1 MHFRLKFQ
9 DKPLTQLND
18 NELINYISLLCF
30 FFISLW
36 FFYVVVVVVIVDFW
50 EQENELCL
58 SVFVFQFF
66 QFNSYVKSPKIKPY
80 VKNKSDILNVLKTGL

>member
-36 FFYVVVVVVIVDFW
+36 FFYAVVVIVDFLG
-50 EQENELCL
+50 NKRMNYAYL
-58 SVFVFQFF
+58 F
-66 QFNSYVKSPKIKPY
+66 FNSIHMLNPQKSNRMSRI
-80 VKNKSDILNVLKTGL
+80 NLAF